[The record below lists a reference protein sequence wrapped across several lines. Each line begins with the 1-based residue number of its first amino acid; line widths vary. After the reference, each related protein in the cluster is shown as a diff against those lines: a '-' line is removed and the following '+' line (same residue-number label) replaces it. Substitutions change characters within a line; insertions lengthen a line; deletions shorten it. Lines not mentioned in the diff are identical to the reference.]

1 MGKNKI
7 SFLTDLAI
15 ILLISLAL
23 ISGLVFSGG
32 WPDSHD
38 GMRYLCHLDQ
48 FKDAFDAGILYPRW
62 FPNYYGGYGYPIFI
76 FYQPGY
82 FFLSLP
88 FAYVFPD
95 ILTAAYASMLAMFF
109 LGGAGVYFLIRRIT
123 SARLVSLFCSVM
135 FLLTPYIYVN
145 IYVRGDLSE
154 LLAMF
159 ITPWPLY
166 FLIRLK
172 DRIID
177 NASIAP
183 FILILSLVLAA
194 MVYSHPFTAMFF
206 YPLYCVIMVA
216 MGLEMEGKTC
226 KKFLVAGG
234 ISIVFAVIFSSPY
247 WLTAFQMRQYVGYHS
262 AAAGDLSAENH
273 VVYFQQLFSRFWGFG
288 GSEPRAVNDGMSFQL
303 GFPHFLAAVLGFCL
317 NRKNR
322 FYLSIFVL
330 YVLCI
335 LMMTPLAS
343 PLWKNIPFLNFVQF
357 PWRLLSVIAILQ
369 IICISG
375 LWKLTELW
383 SGKRTLCLAL
393 SFFLLFTV
401 VWNSNQFELV
411 KFKFDV
417 RTAIERHREVRLE
430 KLLVYESFN
439 EFLPKTVSEKL
450 LINPR
455 FNAPMLEVGNPSCR
469 IEEYP
474 YSNPHH
480 LRYRITNHQPQ
491 TIVINQ
497 LYFPGWK
504 VVLNDKVFDDA
515 YLLENMCRDG
525 RIQIEIPAGENMYFE
540 AFYDGPPG
548 WYIRNIIVFLLF
560 ITLLVFVAAEHRR
573 YSQASRRMPRLI
585 AV

>member
-7 SFLTDLAI
+7 SFLADLAI
-15 ILLISLAL
+15 IMLISLAL
-23 ISGLVFSGG
+23 LSGLVFSGV
-32 WPDSHD
+32 WPESHD
-38 GMRYLCHLDQ
+38 GLRYLCHLDQ
-48 FKDAFDAGILYPRW
+48 FKDAFDSGILYPRW

-88 FAYVFPD
+88 FAYVLPD

-166 FLIRLK
+166 FLVRLK

-177 NASIAP
+177 KASIAP
-183 FILILSLVLAA
+183 FILTLSLVLAA
-194 MVYSHPFTAMFF
+194 MVYSHPFTSMFF

-216 MGLEMEGKTC
+216 MGLEMEGKNY
-226 KKFLVAGG
+226 KKFLFAGG

-247 WLTAFQMRQYVGYHS
+247 WLTAFQMKQYVGYHS

-288 GSEPRAVNDGMSFQL
+288 GSEPGTVNDGMSFQL
-303 GFPHFLAAVLGFCL
+303 GFPHFLAAVLGFWL

-322 FYLSIFVL
+322 FYLSVFLL

-343 PLWKNIPFLNFVQF
+343 PLWKNIPLLHFVQF

-375 LWKLTELW
+375 LWKLAELYP
-383 SGKRTLCLAL
+383 GKRTFYFPL

-401 VWNSNQFELV
+401 AWNSNQFEFV

-417 RTAIERHREVRLE
+417 RKAIERHREVRLE

-455 FNAPMLEVGNPSCR
+455 FDAPMLEVSNPSCR

-480 LRYRITNHQPQ
+480 LRYRITNRQPQ
-491 TIVINQ
+491 TVVINQ

-515 YLLENMCRDG
+515 YLLRNICKDG
-525 RIQIEIPAGENMYFE
+525 RIQIEIPSGENMYFE

-548 WYIRNIIVFLLF
+548 WHIRNIIVFSLF
-560 ITLLVFVAAEHRR
+560 ITLLVFVAVEHRR
-573 YSQASRRMPRLI
+573 YSGMSIRK
-585 AV
+585 